1 MKKRKADTKKLI
13 DDKTKKELKPILEA
27 LKNPVKIIFFAQKK
41 DCPTC
46 DQELSLLKELSNLTD
61 KLELKTYDLIL
72 NGDEAMKYKIDK
84 VPATVIMGEK
94 DYGIRFFG
102 MTTGYEF
109 TSLLEAIVMVSI
121 GGSGLEPEIEAL
133 VRTIKEPVHLQ
144 VMTTLTC
151 PFCPKMVHTAHQ
163 FAFINENIRSDMIE
177 GAEFP
182 ELVQKYDV
190 SGVPKTIINEVHSF
204 EGAYPAP
211 AAFMK
216 VLEAVNPQEFRKLDE
231 AIRELQ
237 GARKAKPA
245 EEGYEYEV
253 LIVGGGPAAL
263 SAALYTTRKGLD
275 TALIANKFGGQI
287 TYTAT
292 IENYLGFPQIGGQD
306 MNTLFRNHMEN
317 YQVAEVL
324 GINVTSVTKKDKGFI
339 ARTEDGRNFKARS
352 IIYCAGKE
360 YKRLGVPG
368 EDKFIGKSIGFCA
381 TCDAPLYSGKKVAI
395 VGGGNSAF
403 TSARDLLHYAFE
415 IHLIHRRNEFRADE
429 AIVKEIIDA
438 ENVIIHTP
446 MEVESFLGDEKLT
459 GVRLVSPDK
468 KENMDIEIDGVFLEI
483 GLTPNTD
490 PVKDIMKLNKWGEV
504 PIKKDQSTNIPGFF
518 AAGDVTDVSEKQ
530 ISIAVGDGA
539 KAALGAH
546 KYLVENKLTQST
558 VGIEESWQ

>member
-1 MKKRKADTKKLI
+1 MAKRKADMKKLI
-13 DDKTKKELKPILEA
+13 DDKTKKELLPIMEA
-27 LKNPVKIIFFAQKK
+27 LIDPVKIIFFSRKK

-46 DQELSLLKELSNLTD
+46 KQELSLLKELSALSD
-61 KLELKTYDLIL
+61 KLELKTFDLVL
-72 NGDEAMKYKIDK
+72 NGDEALKYKIDK
-84 VPATVIMGEK
+84 VPATVIMGEE

-109 TSLLEAIVMVSI
+109 TSLLEAIVMVSL
-121 GGSGLEPEIEAL
+121 GKSGLEPEIEAL

-151 PFCPKMVHTAHQ
+151 PYCPKMVHAAHQ
-163 FAFINENIRSDMIE
+163 FAFINENIRSDMVE
-177 GAEFP
+177 SAEFP
-182 ELVQKYDV
+182 HLIKKYDV
-190 SGVPKTIINEVHSF
+190 VGVPKTIINEVHSF
-204 EGAYPAP
+204 EGAVPPP

-216 VLEAVNPQEFRKLDE
+216 ILEAVNPEEFRKLDE

-237 GARKAKPA
+237 GSRMAKPA

-275 TALIANKFGGQI
+275 TALIANRFGGQI

-306 MNTLFRNHMEN
+306 MTTLFRNHMEN

-324 GINVTSVTKKDKGFI
+324 GINVTSVSKGDKGFVI
-339 ARTEDGRNFKARS
+339 TTEDGKKYNARS
-352 IIYCAGKE
+352 MIYCAGKE
-360 YKRLGVPG
+360 YRKLGVPG
-368 EDKFIGKSIGFCA
+368 EERFIGKSIGFCA

-403 TSARDLLHYAFE
+403 TSARDLLHYALE
-415 IHLIHRRNEFRADE
+415 IHMVHRRNEFRADE
-429 AIVKEIIDA
+429 ELVKEIIDA
-438 ENVIIHTP
+438 ENVMIHSP
-446 MEVESFLGDEKLT
+446 MEVESFLGEEKLT
-459 GVRLVSPDK
+459 GVRLRSSDDK
-468 KENMDIEIDGVFLEI
+468 EKKDIEVDGVFLEI
-483 GLTPNTD
+483 GLTPNTN
-490 PVKDIMKLNKWGEV
+490 PVKDIIKLNEWGEV
-504 PIKKDQSTNIPGFF
+504 PIEKDQSTDIPGFF

-539 KAALGAH
+539 KAALAAY

-558 VGIEESWQ
+558 VGTKESWQ